1 MIPDDVTDRHPESPA
16 GAGADRE
23 SRTLPKTTGTRP
35 VVAGRLDGPKRC
47 IWIREVG
54 IRNRG
59 SPAIAPTR
67 KSAAERPAGT
77 RVPSHPRRPG
87 RRTRADPDVAA
98 VSPGSIR
105 ISVVFPAPPGPR

>member
-1 MIPDDVTDRHPESPA
+1 MILDDVTDRHPEGPA

-23 SRTLPKTTGTRP
+23 SPTLPKTTGTRP
-35 VVAGRLDGPKRC
+35 VVAGQIDGSKGC

-67 KSAAERPAGT
+67 SSAAERPAGT
-77 RVPSHPRRPG
+77 GCPST
-87 RRTRADPDVAA
+87 RTELDVAA

-105 ISVVFPAPPGPR
+105 ISAIFPAPSGPR

>member
-1 MIPDDVTDRHPESPA
+1 MIPGDVTDRHPEGPA

-23 SRTLPKTTGTRP
+23 STYAPETAGTRP
-35 VVAGRLDGPKRC
+35 VVAGRLDRSKRC

-59 SPAIAPTR
+59 SPAIASTR

-77 RVPSHPRRPG
+77 GCPSS
-87 RRTRADPDVAA
+87 RTDPDVPA

-105 ISVVFPAPPGPR
+105 ISVVFPAPSGPR